1 MRFFAQLNPTLL
13 LSTFMTVTVCLA
25 EPTKTPSIRK
35 AAVNRHQLSCKQ
47 GLGIAID
54 LAPQSSWPIKSSGIV
69 TNNGVKA
76 WQLDY
81 EITQQMREVIIA
93 NATGDTKPAMS
104 AWVLVSRFPK
114 EKFTELRSSEKD
126 RAKLTAN
133 KILYIDGK
141 KPLDPNRFKTFFV
154 AKSAYSIEV
163 FLPAP
168 DHFDFKIFWDR
179 VFKTLRGCV

>member
-1 MRFFAQLNPTLL
+1 MRLFAQLNPTLL
-13 LSTFMTVTVCLA
+13 LSTFMIVTVCLA
-25 EPTKTPSIRK
+25 APTKTPSIRK
-35 AAVNRHQLSCKQ
+35 AVVNRHQLSCEQ

-76 WQLDY
+76 WQLDF

-104 AWVLVSRFPK
+104 AWVLVSRLPQ
-114 EKFTELRSSEKD
+114 EKLIETRPTQKD
-126 RAKLTAN
+126 GAKLTAN

-141 KPLDPNRFKTFFV
+141 KPFDPNRFKTFFV
-154 AKSAYSIEV
+154 AKSAYSIEI

-168 DHFDFKIFWDR
+168 DHFDFETFWDS
-179 VFKTLRGCV
+179 VFKTFKRCV